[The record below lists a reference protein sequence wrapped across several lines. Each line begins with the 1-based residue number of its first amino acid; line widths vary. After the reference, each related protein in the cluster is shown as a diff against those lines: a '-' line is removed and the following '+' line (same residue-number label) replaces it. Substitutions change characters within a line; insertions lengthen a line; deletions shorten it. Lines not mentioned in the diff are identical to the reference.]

1 MVKFMGFLWFR
12 LYSNDSFF
20 FFGVYVSGSPEIKTG
35 TGKKLSGGAISGVV
49 IGSLIVLIAFIMG
62 VLYFR
67 RYHKKRVQYRH
78 SLMVDM
84 DEL

>member
-1 MVKFMGFLWFR
+1 MVKYMGFLWFR
-12 LYSNDSFF
+12 LHSNDFF
-20 FFGVYVSGSPEIKTG
+20 FFGIYVSGPTEIKAG
-35 TGKKLSGGAISGVV
+35 TGNKLSGGAISGVV

>member
-1 MVKFMGFLWFR
+1 MTIL
-12 LYSNDSFF
+12 F
-20 FFGVYVSGSPEIKTG
+20 FFGVYVLGSPKIKAA

-49 IGSLIVLIAFIMG
+49 IGSLIVLIAFIVG

-67 RYHKKRVQYRH
+67 RYHQKRVQYRH